1 MIKYLA
7 KIFESSNFEDLGE
20 NTETYI
26 SFSVSM
32 DENNK
37 VIGKKKQRG
46 TKKIINYKLRFIIY
60 QIATIKRNVMIANV
74 QLIMQKQKENH

>member
-46 TKKIINYKLRFIIY
+46 TKKIIN
-60 QIATIKRNVMIANV
+60 
-74 QLIMQKQKENH
+74 